1 MEQVDRHEE
10 ANQLNE
16 EASARREFLKQAGKV
31 AATAPAVALLLSA
44 HATPALAMNR
54 YAGHKVGRCTYG
66 KGARISQ
73 NRRRSGFAKKG
84 GAGGRRRGQHR

>member
-1 MEQVDRHEE
+1 VDRHEE

-54 YAGHKVGRCTYG
+54 YAHKKVGRCRYG
-66 KGARISQ
+66 KGQSISQ
-73 NRRRSGFAKKG
+73 LRRARGR
-84 GAGGRRRGQHR
+84 GRRLGHHR

>member
-1 MEQVDRHEE
+1 MDRHEE

-54 YAGHKVGRCTYG
+54 YGHRQVGRCNYG
-66 KGARISQ
+66 KGATISQ